1 LASNPKYVGSSRCGF
16 FGVLHTWGRTLEYHP
31 HVHYVVPGGAI
42 SADGSQWLPSRPD
55 FFVPVRALSILFRAR
70 FRAAP
75 GRAGLLSEVDPAVW
89 RQDWVVHSQAAGDG
103 QASLKYLA
111 PSVFRAAISDQR
123 IVSCEDGQVTSSY
136 RKSGSNRPRRMTV
149 DAFEFIRRFLQHVL
163 PSGFQKVRHFGFLS
177 PNGPESIEAVRRL
190 VTLYYGLVSLLQ
202 GDLPAATAT
211 GSPIRCPAC
220 GGPMHVIG
228 FLPPGHAVVFD
239 TS

>member
-31 HVHYVVPGGAI
+31 HVHYVVPGGAL
-42 SADGSQWLPSRPD
+42 SEDGSQWLPSRPD
-55 FFVPVRALSILFRAR
+55 FFVPVRALSILFRAK
-70 FRAAP
+70 FRAAL

-111 PSVFRAAISDQR
+111 PYVFRVAISDHR
-123 IVSCEDGQVTSSY
+123 IVSCEDGQVTFSY

-163 PSGFQKVRHFGFLS
+163 PGGFQKVRHFGFLS
-177 PNGPESIEAVRRL
+177 PNGSESIEAVRWL
-190 VTLYYGLVSLLQ
+190 VTLYYGLLYLLR
-202 GDLPAATAT
+202 GALPAETAT
-211 GSPIRCPAC
+211 GSPLRCPAC

-228 FLPPGHAVVFD
+228 FLPPGPAVAFD